1 MTPCLIL
8 VLATA
13 AVSVLMTLVLVVLFF
28 VFLPRFF
35 RAGTPWQSKAHDA
48 LLLVAY
54 VLFPIQVLT
63 NGAAFGGTM
72 GDGATSMFRSVTPF
86 TLVAVPCVQVGLFAV
101 WLYLR
106 LTRFRATGSGG
117 TFVAAAPI
125 AVPALYVVLWAGMWY
140 HWF

>member
-1 MTPCLIL
+1 MTPSLIL

-13 AVSVLMTLVLVVLFF
+13 AASALMTLVLVVLFF
-28 VFLPRFF
+28 VFIPRFV

-48 LLLVAY
+48 LLLAAY
-54 VLFPIQVLT
+54 ALFPVQVLT
-63 NGAAFGGTM
+63 NGAAFGGTF

-86 TLVAVPCVQVGLFAV
+86 TLVAVPCIQIGLFAV

-106 LTRFRATGSGG
+106 LTRFRG
-117 TFVAAAPI
+117 TRCAGAFVAAAPA
-125 AVPALYVVLWAGMWY
+125 AVPASYVVLWAGMWY

>member
-1 MTPCLIL
+1 MTPSLML

-13 AVSVLMTLVLVVLFF
+13 AASAVMTLVFIVLFF

-35 RAGTPWQSKAHDA
+35 RAGIPWQRKAHDV
-48 LLLVAY
+48 LLLAAY
-54 VLFPIQVLT
+54 ALFPVQVLT
-63 NGAAFGGTM
+63 NGAAFGGTL

-86 TLVAVPCVQVGLFAV
+86 TLVAVPSIQVSLFTV

-106 LTRFRATGSGG
+106 LTRFCGTRYAGG
-117 TFVAAAPI
+117 FVAT
-125 AVPALYVVLWAGMWY
+125 VPAAIPASYVVLWAGMWY